1 MLGIIEALGISNESF
16 WIMNAFLNYDINLR
30 GLLQIIILWWQNVY
44 VHCLYMYWVTTGTCI
59 CRILPRVHNTML
71 KSGKRWI
78 SLYDF
83 ITDLHSDWKCTYI
96 IRCDEW
102 NKTVWIK
109 THKSLY
115 FTYLL
120 NKIFI
125 IVQCKH
131 SLHRDH
137 LHSWKHGLNIQIQVI
152 FTWTHQVFN
161 KFLSFHC
168 SYNYKSINSSNWNKK
183 KL

>member
-1 MLGIIEALGISNESF
+1 M
-16 WIMNAFLNYDINLR
+16 
-30 GLLQIIILWWQNVY
+30 
-44 VHCLYMYWVTTGTCI
+44 
-59 CRILPRVHNTML
+59 
-71 KSGKRWI
+71 
-78 SLYDF
+78 
-83 ITDLHSDWKCTYI
+83 
-96 IRCDEW
+96 
-102 NKTVWIK
+102 K

-168 SYNYKSINSSNWNKK
+168 SYNYKASTHPTEIKKAVINTKACIKK
-183 KL
+183 FSGVNGVENFVFLILNQ